1 MTGGDYGFSRRPR
14 VATDDRHG
22 DRHVLTHCMRCR
34 VSGKD
39 QRRYQAAASAAGM
52 TVQEWLIALMEQ
64 AIRRERAK
72 RRAIVAELLQERQDT
87 GSQ

>member
-1 MTGGDYGFSRRPR
+1 MTGGDYGFSRRPH
-14 VATDDRHG
+14 VATDGRHS

-34 VSGKD
+34 VSGRD
-39 QRRYQAAASAAGM
+39 QRRYQAAASADGM

-72 RRAIVAELLQERQDT
+72 RRAIVAELLQERQDA

>member
-39 QRRYQAAASAAGM
+39 HRRYQAAASAAGM

-87 GSQ
+87 GSK